1 MPYSAV
7 SRDELNDDSSITLA
21 IDISGFDEEAYI
33 EISGQA
39 IQDDE
44 AIATF
49 YSVQELQPDEN
60 KNATLIVKSISAVP
74 PNDFVKGFPITIIA
88 RAAEVWITKLENDT
102 DVTPKLNP
110 GSSDPLKG
118 AWKQTSYGP
127 AVGPPK

>member
-7 SRDELNDDSSITLA
+7 SRVELNDDSSITLA

-49 YSVQELQPDEN
+49 YSV
-60 KNATLIVKSISAVP
+60 
-74 PNDFVKGFPITIIA
+74 
-88 RAAEVWITKLENDT
+88 
-102 DVTPKLNP
+102 
-110 GSSDPLKG
+110 
-118 AWKQTSYGP
+118 
-127 AVGPPK
+127 

>member
-1 MPYSAV
+1 M
-7 SRDELNDDSSITLA
+7 
-21 IDISGFDEEAYI
+21 
-33 EISGQA
+33 
-39 IQDDE
+39 
-44 AIATF
+44 
-49 YSVQELQPDEN
+49 
-60 KNATLIVKSISAVP
+60 KSISAVP

>member
-7 SRDELNDDSSITLA
+7 SRVELNDDSSITLA

-74 PNDFVKGFPITIIA
+74 PNDFVKGFPITMIA
-88 RAAEVWITKLENDT
+88 RAADVWITKLENDT

>member
-7 SRDELNDDSSITLA
+7 SRVELNDDSSITLA